1 MITGVTMETELG
13 QVHLQTL
20 LSQTEAGVAAT
31 DADGN
36 MTLLSPLLQKL
47 FGLPYQSVPEAEIAE
62 YLDLYAADGRTPLPP
77 EEVPLARARAGE
89 LVRDTI
95 ISARLADGSLL
106 YLRCNAAPLRGEDGK
121 IDGAIVLAQDVSAEI
136 AALREQEELRSRL
149 VVTINHEFRTPL
161 AALLGHAELLHDL
174 RDELPPAAR
183 RSLDRVLSSGQR
195 LADLVQTVS
204 ELVDLEADTH
214 LTRTKSD
221 VSGIVRDAASLLRT
235 AARDRSV
242 DLVVDVPGRL
252 PALVDPG
259 KLAKAVLPLLENAV
273 TYAPESS
280 RVVVS
285 ARGDGL
291 WLHVTVT
298 DAGTGIEPREV
309 ARLVQ
314 PFERGD
320 HPLQPVNS
328 RGLGLAV
335 AHAVAAAHGG
345 RLTLEKRRPH
355 GLRARLTV
363 PRFGSVPLGSAELP
377 EP

>member
-1 MITGVTMETELG
+1 METELG
-13 QVHLQTL
+13 QAHLQTL
-20 LSQTEAGVAAT
+20 LSQTEAGVLAT
-31 DADGN
+31 DAEGN

-47 FGLPYQSVPEAEIAE
+47 FGLPYRAVHERQIAE
-62 YLDLYAADGRTPLPP
+62 YLDLYAADGLTPLAP
-77 EEVPLARARAGE
+77 EEVPLVRARAGE

-106 YLRCNAAPLRGEDGK
+106 YLRCNAAPLRGEDGR
-121 IDGAIVLAQDVSAEI
+121 INGAIVLAQDVSAEI
-136 AALREQEELRSRL
+136 AALREQEELRNRL

-161 AALLGHAELLHDL
+161 ATLLGHAELLDDL

-183 RSLDRVLSSGQR
+183 GSLDRVLSSGQR

-214 LTRTKSD
+214 LDRTKCD
-221 VSGIVRDAASLLRT
+221 VSALVRDAVALLRPV
-235 AARDRSV
+235 AQARPV
-242 DLVVDVPGRL
+242 VLVVDAPARL
-252 PALVDPG
+252 PARVDPG
-259 KLAKAVLPLLENAV
+259 KLTRAVLPLLENAV

-298 DAGTGIEPREV
+298 DAGAGIDPREV

-345 RLTLEKRRPH
+345 RLALETRRPH

-363 PRFGSVPLGSAELP
+363 PRFGSLPLGADELP